1 MEFTLNMSHIYCDHF
16 ENHYKCHSALR
27 GAGYDQMMMDPETK
41 KIKELFMER
50 PIWSRHALIERSGIR
65 AANLKKILPYI
76 AFYWSTGPWKRMWHR
91 LEPVFDPR
99 IEKIIGRRLQTVDI
113 REKSDEIK
121 AARRTTEKLHK
132 LATTS
137 HPPQKMS
144 DVKGKQL
151 LKQQKLDDS
160 SYTKTLNE
168 TELDD
173 VYDEFSAIDQ
183 EK

>member
-1 MEFTLNMSHIYCDHF
+1 
-16 ENHYKCHSALR
+16 
-27 GAGYDQMMMDPETK
+27 
-41 KIKELFMER
+41 
-50 PIWSRHALIERSGIR
+50 
-65 AANLKKILPYI
+65 
-76 AFYWSTGPWKRMWHR
+76 MWHR